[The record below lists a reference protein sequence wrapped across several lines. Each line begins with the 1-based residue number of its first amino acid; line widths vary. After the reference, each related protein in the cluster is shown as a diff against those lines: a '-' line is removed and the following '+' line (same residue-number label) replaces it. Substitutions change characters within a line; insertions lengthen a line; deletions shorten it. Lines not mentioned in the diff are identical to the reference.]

1 MSDVEK
7 GRSSN
12 SNGLVEANHPPNAT
26 VIRPTRIAN
35 PGTLGLFSFASTTF
49 ILSMYNVQTRGIHTP
64 NVVVGMA
71 IFCGGLSQ
79 LLAGMWEF
87 PRGNAFG
94 GTAFSSYGAF
104 WMSYA
109 TIFIPNSGI
118 LDAYGTAV
126 SELSSALAVYLFS
139 WMIVTV
145 LFLFVPCFPLSL
157 VANPGV
163 RSIVSLRKSASFIAL
178 FGCLSVT
185 FLLLACSELS
195 ASSGKATISTN
206 LAKSG
211 GAFGI
216 ITAFIAYY
224 VGLSELLASEAKAV
238 AVLPIGAF

>member
-145 LFLFVPCFPLSL
+145 LFF
-157 VANPGV
+157 
-163 RSIVSLRKSASFIAL
+163 IVSLRKSASFIAL

>member
-1 MSDVEK
+1 MQ
-7 GRSSN
+7 
-12 SNGLVEANHPPNAT
+12 ANRPPNVST
-26 VIRPTRIAN
+26 IPRPTRIAN

-118 LDAYGTAV
+118 LDAYSTAA

-145 LFLFVPCFPLSL
+145 LFF
-157 VANPGV
+157 
-163 RSIVSLRKSASFIAL
+163 ITSLRKSASFIAL

-195 ASSGKATISTN
+195 ASSGNATISTN
-206 LAKSG
+206 LAKGG

>member
-7 GRSSN
+7 GLSSSSN
-12 SNGLVEANHPPNAT
+12 GIIEANRPPNVT
-26 VIRPTRIAN
+26 VIPRPTRIAN

-49 ILSMYNVQTRGIHTP
+49 ILSMYNVQTRGIKAP

-71 IFCGGLSQ
+71 IFCGGLTQ

-118 LDAYGTAV
+118 LDAYGTDA
-126 SELSSALAVYLFS
+126 SELSSALAVYLFA

-145 LFLFVPCFPLSL
+145 LFF
-157 VANPGV
+157 
-163 RSIVSLRKSASFIAL
+163 ITSLRKSASFIAL

-185 FLLLACSELS
+185 FMLLACSELS
-195 ASSGKATISTN
+195 ASSGKATISVN

-238 AVLPIGAF
+238 TVLPIGAF

>member
-1 MSDVEK
+1 MSDIEK
-7 GRSSN
+7 GFSSN
-12 SNGLVEANHPPNAT
+12 SNGALQANLPPNTT
-26 VIRPTRIAN
+26 VMPRPTRIAN

-49 ILSMYNVQTRGIHTP
+49 ILSMYNVQTRGINTP

-71 IFCGGLSQ
+71 IFCGGLTQ

-87 PRGNAFG
+87 PRGNTFG

-118 LDAYGTAV
+118 IEAYGTDK
-126 SELSSALAVYLFS
+126 SELSSALAVYLFA

-145 LFLFVPCFPLSL
+145 LFF
-157 VANPGV
+157 
-163 RSIVSLRKSASFIAL
+163 ITSLRKSASFIAL

-195 ASSGKATISTN
+195 ASSGKATISTH

-216 ITAFIAYY
+216 VTAFIAYY

-238 AVLPIGAF
+238 AILPIGAF

>member
-7 GRSSN
+7 GLSSN
-12 SNGLVEANHPPNAT
+12 SNGVMEANRPPNVST
-26 VIRPTRIAN
+26 IPRPTRIAN

-118 LDAYGTAV
+118 LDAYSTAA

-145 LFLFVPCFPLSL
+145 LFF
-157 VANPGV
+157 
-163 RSIVSLRKSASFIAL
+163 ITSLRKSASFIAL

-185 FLLLACSELS
+185 FMLLACSELS
-195 ASSGKATISTN
+195 ASSGNAAISTN

-238 AVLPIGAF
+238 TVLPIGAF